1 MASQDKDNFE
11 FLLAMDEE
19 VLYRWLASVPERYLD
34 YIEELLTLSED
45 RVDKFVMDN
54 SSLKEANSVIDKI
67 KLL

>member
-34 YIEELLTLSED
+34 YIEELLTVTED

-54 SSLKEANSVIDKI
+54 CSLKE
-67 KLL
+67 

>member
-34 YIEELLTLSED
+34 YIEELLTVSED

>member
-1 MASQDKDNFE
+1 
-11 FLLAMDEE
+11 MDEE

-34 YIEELLTLSED
+34 YIEELLTVSED

>member
-34 YIEELLTLSED
+34 YIEELLTVTED

-54 SSLKEANSVIDKI
+54 CSLKEANSVINKI